1 VAERE
6 VRWKRFLSTE
16 SVGSTPWR
24 DRREEEVSGGW
35 GIKLIASFCGSHS
48 RSKSSQVSKG
58 KASIGGG
65 EETYSLRGQLQT
77 AEQKMLL
84 DGTCERSVPGGG
96 SD

>member
-48 RSKSSQVSKG
+48 RSKSSEVSKG

-65 EETYSLRGQLQT
+65 GD
-77 AEQKMLL
+77 LL
-84 DGTCERSVPGGG
+84 SPRSAPD
-96 SD
+96 S